1 MTLRLPFRSSLLAL
15 AVLGSLTA
23 GGLPAGAQTLP
34 ELPGVQSDA
43 AGYARDLARRFPAG
57 ATVQQRAQAEAQARQ
72 AEARGDWN
80 AAATAWEQR
89 LGMPEAKPE
98 QWLALARAQL
108 LRNPP
113 QPARALQAAWQNF
126 NGVAAGAPEIPA
138 LQVMAQ
144 ALQRLDRWA
153 PTIAVL
159 EAVVERAPD
168 DAAAKQVLEA
178 ARQQA
183 GLLLRRVRTE
193 PEAEPARACLGFTG
207 RLSPAPDWQPGDWVK
222 AEPPLPD
229 LAVTRE
235 GQELCIAGL
244 PWGAT
249 TRLVLRAGLPGAGGA
264 NLRADTPVAV
274 AMPDRAPRIGF
285 DATRFILPRG
295 QVARVGLSTV
305 NIRQLRL
312 RLVRITER
320 NLQPFSQDFSPTEAI
335 ESYAADGVT
344 ERWGRTVWEGKAA
357 VPGFRENLPARFAL
371 PLPEEVRKAGPG
383 RYVLLAAEDTGGPA
397 DSASSRE
404 TATGLQI
411 VSTDLGLTAWRGTGG
426 LAAQLRGLGD
436 AKPRAGAKVALVAR
450 NNDIL
455 AEAESDADGV
465 ARFDAPLL
473 RGEGP
478 VAPVALHAALGDD
491 LVALQLDAAA
501 FDLSDRG
508 AEGLAQPGPLDAFL
522 WLERGIYR
530 PGETVNVTAL
540 LRDAAGRPR
549 DLPLRL
555 RLVRPNGQV
564 AAEAVPERGPDAAI
578 AWPVALGGG
587 AAAGVWRVEARIEP
601 GQPPVGVAEFRVDA
615 FVPERLAVT
624 LGPAPG
630 PLVPGTPLAV
640 PVEARFLYGAPAA
653 GLEGQVEGTLGVDP
667 APFAPDAA
675 DGTRRRSP
683 WEGWRFGL
691 SEEPL
696 EGGVIPGA
704 ELVTDD
710 QGRGVAR
717 IDLPSVPDASRPLR
731 AALVLALSD
740 PNGRPNRATLDL
752 PVRGANPFL
761 AIRPGFANGS
771 VDANAEAAFDI
782 ALVSP
787 EGAALAGP
795 VQVRLLRERPD
806 WRIVTRGGVARYQ
819 TVWRD
824 EVVDTATL
832 ATAPDRPARF
842 ARSLPF
848 GRYRIEAVQPGGLAI
863 AALRFRSGWV
873 GSDSAEVPDKV
884 DVSADRPAY
893 AAGDRARIRVSPPFA
908 GRASVAVLTDRLVSV
923 REAEIPEG
931 GAELEVP
938 VEAGWGAGAYV
949 AVTVFRPGEAA
960 EGQPRRALGLAWVAL
975 DPAPRRLDVAIGAP
989 DLLRPRQR
997 VEIPVSIGP
1006 AQGGNA
1012 AGPVHLTLAAVDE
1025 GVLRLTDF
1033 RTPDPVAHFLGRR
1046 RLGTDIRDDYGRLIP
1061 VPEGEAAALRQGGDA
1076 DSGNA
1081 VQPPQRVV
1089 SLFSGIVAAGPDGV
1103 ARVPLD
1109 LPDFAGELRL
1119 MAVAWSGE
1127 RIGSAGRDVTV
1138 RDPVVAEA
1146 LLPRFL
1152 APGDTARMPVLL
1164 HNLELPAG
1172 EVAAEIR
1179 LEGPLALDG
1188 LARLAATLATG
1199 ARAQP
1204 FATLR
1209 ATGAGEGVVHLAIT
1223 GPGGF
1228 RAERESRIAIRS
1240 SRPRLEE
1247 VAVSDLA
1254 PGGEVRI
1261 APDLSRFVAG
1271 TARVEASWGQ
1281 PVRYD
1286 PLALARRAL
1295 DFPLFCAEQSATRVL
1310 ALATAPGLFPAA
1322 AEREAR
1328 LAGAIAALLDKQ
1340 RWDGAFS
1347 LWGANGEADPW
1358 ISAYATEALL
1368 RARDSGATVPQAA
1381 LDSALAGLAR
1391 DAEDVA
1397 PDKPEEFADQAYRLH
1412 VLALAGRPL
1421 PGATRRLSEQLAR
1434 LPTPIARAQLGAA
1447 LARIGQQGRA
1457 EAAFAAAL
1465 ADPARKPWFHDYGTA
1480 TRDVLAV
1487 TLLLRESGLLPA
1499 QLQASLARLPGA
1511 RELSP
1516 DTSST
1521 QEQAWAV
1528 LLAAALGRD
1537 GTPARIVL
1545 DGKALPP
1552 APVVNLAL
1560 APGAATARNAG
1571 DRAVIQSVAIRG
1583 LPSQPLAAA
1592 RSGMRISRRFLA
1604 PDGSDL
1610 NLDTLRQNQSLT
1622 LLIEARAETGESH
1635 RALIQQGL
1643 PAGWEIDRR
1652 LPAGTVAAM
1661 PFLGELSEPASV
1673 AALDDRFAVVADL
1686 SPQDAVA
1693 RFAVVLRAVT
1703 PGSFE
1708 LPGAQVEDMYRPAVF
1723 ARQNSGRI
1731 SVLPPE

>member
-1 MTLRLPFRSSLLAL
+1 MPLRLPIRSSLLAL
-15 AVLGSLTA
+15 AVLGGMAA
-23 GGLPAGAQTLP
+23 GGLPSRAQTPP
-34 ELPGVQSDA
+34 ELPGVQGDA
-43 AGYARDLARRFPAG
+43 AAYARDLTRRYPAG
-57 ATVQQRAQAEAQARQ
+57 ATAQQRAQAEAQARQ
-72 AEARGDWN
+72 AEGRGDWN
-80 AAATAWEQR
+80 AAAAAWEQR

-126 NGVAAGAPEIPA
+126 GAVAAGAPEIPA

-144 ALQRLDRWA
+144 ALQKLDRWA
-153 PTIAVL
+153 PAIAVL

-168 DAAAKQVLEA
+168 DAAAKQALEA

-193 PEAEPARACLGFTG
+193 PEADPARACLGFTG

-222 AEPPLPD
+222 AEPPLPG

-244 PWGAT
+244 PWGGT

-295 QVARVGLSTV
+295 QVARIGLSTV

-320 NLQPFSQDFSPTEAI
+320 NLQPFSQAFSPTEAI
-335 ESYAADGVT
+335 ESYATDGVT
-344 ERWGRTVWEGKAA
+344 DRWGRTVWEGGAA
-357 VPGFRENLPARFAL
+357 VPGFRENAPLRFAL

-397 DSASSRE
+397 DSSAGRE

-455 AEAESDADGV
+455 AETETDADGIV
-465 ARFDAPLL
+465 RFDAPLL

-508 AEGLAQPGPLDAFL
+508 AEGLPQPGPLDAFL

-530 PGETVNVTAL
+530 PGETVHVTAL
-540 LRDAAGRPR
+540 LRDAAGQPR

-555 RLVRPNGQV
+555 RLIRPNGQV

-578 AWPVALGGG
+578 SWPVALSNG
-587 AAAGVWRVEARIEP
+587 AAAGAWRVEARIEP
-601 GQPPVGVAEFRVDA
+601 DQPPVGMAEFRVDA

-630 PLVPGTPLAV
+630 PLVPGTPLPV
-640 PVEARFLYGAPAA
+640 PVEARFLYGAPAS
-653 GLEGQVEGTLGVDP
+653 GLEGQVEGQLGIDP

-683 WEGWRFGL
+683 WESWRFGL

-710 QGRGVAR
+710 QGHGVAR
-717 IDLPSVPDASRPLR
+717 IDLPSVPDTSRPLR
-731 AALVLALSD
+731 AALTLALSD

-761 AIRPGFANGS
+761 AIRPAFANGS

-787 EGAALAGP
+787 DGAALSGP
-795 VQVRLLRERPD
+795 VQVKLLRERPD

-893 AAGDRARIRVSPPFA
+893 AAGGRARIRINPPFA
-908 GRASVAVLTDRLVSV
+908 GRASVAVLTDRLLSV

-960 EGQPRRALGLAWVAL
+960 EGQPRRALGLAWLAL
-975 DPAPRRLDVAIGAP
+975 DPAPRRLDIAIEAP

-997 VEIPVSIGP
+997 VEIPVRT
-1006 AQGGNA
+1006 GNA
-1012 AGPVHLTLAAVDE
+1012 AAPVHLTLAAVDE

-1033 RTPDPVAHFLGRR
+1033 RTPDPVGHFLGRR

-1089 SLFSGIVAAGPDGV
+1089 SLFSGIVAAGTDGV

-1127 RIGSAGRDVTV
+1127 RIGAGSRDVTI

-1179 LEGPLALDG
+1179 VEGPLALDG
-1188 LARLAATLATG
+1188 PGRLAATLATG

-1209 ATGAGEGVVHLAIT
+1209 ATGAGEGVVRLAIT

-1240 SRPRLEE
+1240 SRPRLSE
-1247 VAVSDLA
+1247 VTVSDLA
-1254 PGGEVRI
+1254 PGAEARI
-1261 APDLSRFVAG
+1261 APDLARFVAG

-1310 ALATAPGLFPAA
+1310 ALAAAPGLFPVAE
-1322 AEREAR
+1322 EREAR
-1328 LAGAIAALLDKQ
+1328 LASAIASLLDKQ

-1358 ISAYATEALL
+1358 ISAYAAEALL
-1368 RARDSGATVPQAA
+1368 RARAAGATVPQAA

-1421 PGATRRLSEQLAR
+1421 PGATRRLSEQLDR

-1457 EAAFAAAL
+1457 EAAFTAAL
-1465 ADPARKPWFHDYGTA
+1465 AETGRKPWFHDYGTA
-1480 TRDVLAV
+1480 TRDALAV

-1499 QLQASLARLPGA
+1499 PLRASLARLPGA

-1516 DTSST
+1516 DGSST

-1528 LLAAALGRD
+1528 LLASALGRD
-1537 GTPARIVL
+1537 GSPARIVL

-1552 APVVNLAL
+1552 APVVGTAL
-1560 APGAATARNAG
+1560 TAGAALARNAG
-1571 DRAVIQSVAIRG
+1571 DRAVIQSVAVGG
-1583 LPSQPLAAA
+1583 LPVQPLAAA

-1604 PDGSDL
+1604 SDGSDL
-1610 NLDTLRQNQSLT
+1610 NLDTLRQNRSFI

-1652 LPAGTVAAM
+1652 LPAGASPAL

-1673 AALDDRFAVVADL
+1673 AALDDRFAVAADL

-1723 ARQNSGRI
+1723 ARQNSGRV